1 MVLGSI
7 GISVVVDVG
16 AEVGVVS
23 NGAIGSSVVVVV
35 KCAVVGSVGG
45 LSVGASSVVPGDD
58 TVGLSV
64 GAFSVAPGGVPVPCM
79 VVDLEGS
86 SVTESDVDSVGNSV
100 GASSVEELVCSVGS
114 AVVDSGIAVDG
125 S

>member
-23 NGAIGSSVVVVV
+23 AGTIGSSVVVVV
-35 KCAVVGSVGG
+35 KCAVVGSMGG
-45 LSVGASSVVPGDD
+45 LSVGASSVVPEED
-58 TVGLSV
+58 TVGL
-64 GAFSVAPGGVPVPCM
+64 SVAPGGVPVPCM
-79 VVDLEGS
+79 VVDLEGT
-86 SVTESDVDSVGNSV
+86 SVAESEVDSVGNSV

-114 AVVDSGIAVDG
+114 AVVGSGIAVEG
-125 S
+125 SSVGL